1 MSLCSSFDN
10 GENAKSEPL
19 GSAFSSKKRVFP
31 LIFPLL
37 FKPHICQVVLSDV
50 PSYIEFHFPSCIRTR
65 YIHISSFYTIHVEN
79 ERLHRMISSYLEYI
93 RNQIFGVSTLR

>member
-1 MSLCSSFDN
+1 MSLCSTFDN

-50 PSYIEFHFPSCIRTR
+50 PSYIEFHFLVV
-65 YIHISSFYTIHVEN
+65 YV
-79 ERLHRMISSYLEYI
+79 
-93 RNQIFGVSTLR
+93 